1 MCEGNHRMVALLDS
15 YVDWILLIVNYV
27 SLKDDEDTRLCFVW
41 QTVHENWPSN
51 PKFFNFGFEIRH
63 I

>member
-27 SLKDDEDTRLCFVW
+27 SLKDDDDTVCVLYGEQYMKIGRLTQSFSTSVL
-41 QTVHENWPSN
+41 
-51 PKFFNFGFEIRH
+51 K
-63 I
+63 

>member
-27 SLKDDEDTRLCFVW
+27 SLKDDDDTRLRFVW
-41 QTVHENWPSN
+41 
-51 PKFFNFGFEIRH
+51 
-63 I
+63 